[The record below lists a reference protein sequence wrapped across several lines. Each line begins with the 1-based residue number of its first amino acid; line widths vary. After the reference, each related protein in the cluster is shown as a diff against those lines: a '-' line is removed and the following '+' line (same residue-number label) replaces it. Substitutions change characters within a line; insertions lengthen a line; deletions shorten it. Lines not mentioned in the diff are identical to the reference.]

1 VGALDVDTEL
11 TGGDGHY
18 RAHLSEDWR
27 IWGPNG
33 GYLAALALRCAG
45 AHSSF
50 RRPASFSGHF
60 LGVADFTD
68 VELTARSLRTTKR
81 VESVAVSMT
90 QHGAPILE
98 AMVWTIGDV
107 AGFEHQALDM
117 PAVAPPE
124 SLATIEER
132 LPEDVPV
139 FPFWDSLELR
149 PLGWIDDWDAR
160 PPGQFRQQGWYRL
173 RPTATFADPYLD
185 AGRSL
190 LVLDTILWPAAD
202 RGHPE
207 NTEYYAPSI
216 DVQARFHAL
225 APHEP
230 WLLGEA
236 FSPAAAD
243 GLVGGTGA
251 IWSQS
256 GTLLATGGQQMLCRP
271 MHLNPAPEH
280 TT

>member
-1 VGALDVDTEL
+1 MGALDVDTEL
-11 TGGDGHY
+11 VGGDGHY

-45 AHSSF
+45 AHSAF

-68 VELTARSLRTTKR
+68 VELTARSLRRTKR

-98 AMVWTIGDV
+98 AMVWTGGEV
-107 AGFEHQALDM
+107 SGLEHQALDM
-117 PAVAPPE
+117 PAVDPPE
-124 SLATIEER
+124 SLAPIETR
-132 LPEDVPV
+132 LPDNVPV
-139 FPFWDSLELR
+139 FPFWSSLELR
-149 PLGWIDDWDAR
+149 PLDWIEDWEAR
-160 PPGQFRQQGWYRL
+160 SPGQFRQRGWYRF
-173 RPTATFADPYLD
+173 RPTAPFADPYLD

-225 APHEP
+225 APDEP
-230 WLLGEA
+230 WMLGEA

-243 GLVGGTGA
+243 GLIGGTGA

-271 MHLNPAPEH
+271 LHLNPAPEAA
-280 TT
+280 T